1 MRRPAAAGG
10 GWRAMRSPEPIG
22 AAFAA
27 CSLFAGFCVVM
38 ALIIV
43 PQSQERAVVISG
55 ARRHAEQPV
64 VIRERPHLVADLAA
78 ATAPPTATPNAARRL
93 GKKLRGRGRG
103 RGRGRWRTV
112 SPPPPPPV
120 PQQLNATHIEQEKP
134 AGRSAAELAAFCTAF
149 ETAPPPECR
158 RRLPCDLRAFDPGP
172 RYNRFV
178 VEGRYGRE
186 KRWAA
191 NNVDPA
197 SRHFQNGVEWWV
209 HRALPPAVTDARDL
223 KGARRVFVAAYFSY
237 FWIFASHL
245 AGQAARKTMSG
256 LGRMWR
262 QNPSLFVVAHGH
274 PGSCVRETMSAHRL
288 LVDAD
293 MSCAG
298 SPRPIAVPY
307 VVSRPKWLVA
317 AELPKTERST
327 LLFFRGHLPR
337 SSIDTKNVR
346 RFLMQRLAGQ
356 PGVVI
361 EAATALKNAS
371 YQPHEQYLQRM
382 LHSTFCLAPRG
393 DTASSRRV
401 YESIAAGCIPV
412 IIADDLALPFAKRVM
427 YDQFSVR
434 IAEKYALKQPMEM
447 LQQLRALPAA
457 KVKMMQSAI
466 LEARHHFIWHTD
478 PSRPS
483 AVDQILIDMCDA
495 DT

>member
-1 MRRPAAAGG
+1 MPRPVE
-10 GWRAMRSPEPIG
+10 SSVG

-27 CSLFAGFCVVM
+27 CSFFAGFCVVM
-38 ALIIV
+38 VLIVAPQADQHTTILEGGASV
-43 PQSQERAVVISG
+43 PQPAAVV
-55 ARRHAEQPV
+55 HEL
-64 VIRERPHLVADLAA
+64 PHLAADLSQALSTS
-78 ATAPPTATPNAARRL
+78 ATRPARRL
-93 GKKLRGRGRG
+93 GKKHGRGRG
-103 RGRGRWRTV
+103 RGRGRRRTL
-112 SPPPPPPV
+112 SPPPPPPQPSLLSLV
-120 PQQLNATHIEQEKP
+120 NDTHVEEKP
-134 AGRSAAELAAFCTAF
+134 PARSGAELAAFCDKF
-149 ETAPPPECR
+149 ETSAPPECR
-158 RRLPCDLRAFDPGP
+158 RPLPCDLRTFDPGA
-172 RYNRFV
+172 RFNRFV

-186 KRWAA
+186 RRWAA

-209 HRALPPAVTDARDL
+209 HRALPPAVSEPQLL

-245 AGQAARKTMSG
+245 AGQAARKTEAS
-256 LGRMWR
+256 LGRLWR
-262 QNPSLFVVAHGH
+262 QKPALFAVAHGH
-274 PGSCVRETMSAHRL
+274 PGSCVRETASAHRL

-298 SPRPIAVPY
+298 SHRPIAVPY

-317 AELPKTERST
+317 AELPKVQRST

-371 YQPHEQYLQRM
+371 YQPHSQYLERM
-382 LHSTFCLAPRG
+382 MASTFCLAPRG

-401 YESIAAGCIPV
+401 YEAIATGCIPV
-412 IIADDLALPFAKRVM
+412 IIADDLALPFAKRLK
-427 YDQFSVR
+427 YDEFSVR
-434 IAEKYALKQPMEM
+434 ITERYALKEPMQM
-447 LQQLRALPAA
+447 LQHLRAMPAA
-457 KVKMMQSAI
+457 KVRRMQAKI
-466 LEARHHFIWHTD
+466 LEARVHFIWHTD

-483 AVDQILIDMCDA
+483 AVDQILMDLCDA
-495 DT
+495 